1 MMMIKIYGKK
11 REICCIVHYSFIII
25 ILLKLIS
32 GLIRKIDI
40 IILYP
45 YKQVIKILILHLSI
59 NFLLNYSNYKTIEN
73 NKKKCLEQLKQQRKY
88 LKGDH
93 FI

>member
-1 MMMIKIYGKK
+1 MMMIKIYGEK

-73 NKKKCLEQLKQQRKY
+73 NKKSVKNNLSSR
-88 LKGDH
+88 GNT
-93 FI
+93 